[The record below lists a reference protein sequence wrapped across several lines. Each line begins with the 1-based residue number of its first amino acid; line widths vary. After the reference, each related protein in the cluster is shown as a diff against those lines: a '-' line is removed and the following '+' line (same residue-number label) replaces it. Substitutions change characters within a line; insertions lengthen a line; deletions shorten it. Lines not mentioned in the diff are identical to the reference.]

1 MTGGYTRALGGL
13 LLLACWWWVIG
24 ALSDVAVVSPV
35 HWGLLLPHL
44 ALFGFPAVVAT
55 FTAGAMM
62 FGRSG
67 VRALFLGLGIAAA
80 QAAAVSLVA
89 PEIEQRYSQTVEQSK
104 ELRSGAPVRH

>member
-1 MTGGYTRALGGL
+1 MTGGYTRAVGGL
-13 LLLACWWWVIG
+13 LLVGCWWWVLG
-24 ALSDVAVVSPV
+24 ALQDVSVVSPV

-55 FTAGAMM
+55 FTAGAMLL
-62 FGRSG
+62 GRSG
-67 VRALFLGLGIAAA
+67 VRALVLGLAIAAA

-104 ELRSGAPVRH
+104 ESSK

>member
-1 MTGGYTRALGGL
+1 MTGGYARANGGL
-13 LLLACWWWVIG
+13 MLLGCWWWVLG
-24 ALSDVAVVSPV
+24 ALNDVSTVSPV

-44 ALFGFPAVVAT
+44 ALFGFPAVVGT
-55 FTAGAMM
+55 VTAGAML

-67 VRALFLGLGIAAA
+67 VRALILGLAIAAA

-104 ELRSGAPVRH
+104 ENHTQVQ

>member
-1 MTGGYTRALGGL
+1 MTGGYTRACGGL
-13 LLLACWWWVIG
+13 LLLGCWWWVLG
-24 ALSDVAVVSPV
+24 TLNDVAMVSPV

-44 ALFGFPAVVAT
+44 ALVGFPAVMAT
-55 FTAGAMM
+55 FTAGAML

-67 VRALFLGLGIAAA
+67 VRALFIGLAIAAA

-104 ELRSGAPVRH
+104 ESHSSSTIR